1 MKTTADT
8 SDRDTRPGQAI
19 AWQSPG
25 NTSAIVVLLF
35 GAVCIAFAPIFVRL
49 SELGPSATAFYR
61 LLFSLPVVWSWMLLD
76 WKTDNSGRRPAT
88 WHDYRLLAM
97 AGMFFAGDLAVWHW
111 SIRLTSVANATLLAN
126 FAPIFV
132 TLGAFII
139 FGERFS
145 KVFLI
150 GMACAISGVV
160 ILLGESINISHRHL
174 LGDVCGMVTAVF
186 YGAYILTVGRLRSR
200 FSTATIMAWS
210 GLTCC
215 LVLIPITLFSGES
228 FVSATVNGW
237 LVLAGLALI
246 SQVGGQ
252 SMIAYALAHLSA
264 AFGSVALLLQP
275 VLAAVFAWILFKEG
289 LSVLQM
295 CGGIIVL
302 TGVYF
307 ARRGSSRKHGRGV
320 VKQR

>member
-1 MKTTADT
+1 LKTAANSTNQDNHPA
-8 SDRDTRPGQAI
+8 
-19 AWQSPG
+19 AWPNPG
-25 NTSAIVVLLF
+25 NASAIVVLLF

-61 LLFSLPVVWSWMLLD
+61 LLFSLPVVWSWMALD
-76 WKTDNSGRRPAT
+76 WKTDSTGRRPAS
-88 WHDYRLLAM
+88 WNDYRLLAM
-97 AGMFFAGDLAVWHW
+97 AGFFFAGDLAVWHW

-132 TLGAFII
+132 TLGAYII
-139 FGERFS
+139 FKERFS
-145 KVFLI
+145 KVFLF
-150 GMACAISGVV
+150 GMVCAIAGVV
-160 ILLGESINISHRHL
+160 ILLGDSINIGHRHL
-174 LGDVCGMVTAVF
+174 MGDVCGMVTAVF
-186 YGAYILTVGRLRSR
+186 YGGYILTVGRLRAR

-215 LVLIPITLFSGES
+215 LVLVPITLLSGES
-228 FVSATVNGW
+228 FMALTINGW
-237 LVLAGLALI
+237 LVLVGLALI

-289 LSVLQM
+289 LSVLQL
-295 CGGIIVL
+295 CGGVIVL

-307 ARRGSSRKHGRGV
+307 ARRGSSLAI
-320 VKQR
+320 

>member
-1 MKTTADT
+1 MKTAADT
-8 SDRDTRPGQAI
+8 TRQDDRAPPPVARQRPAGAR
-19 AWQSPG
+19 
-25 NTSAIVVLLF
+25 AIVVLLC

-61 LLFSLPVVWSWMLLD
+61 LLFSLPVTWTWLALD
-76 WKTDNSGRRPAT
+76 WRTSPAARRPST
-88 WHDYRLLAM
+88 WKDYRLLAL
-97 AGMFFAGDLAVWHW
+97 AGFFFAGDLAVWHW

-132 TLGAFII
+132 TLGACLI

-145 KVFLI
+145 KVFFF
-150 GMACAISGVV
+150 GMACAISGVI
-160 ILLGESINISHRHL
+160 ILLGDSINISHRHL
-174 LGDVCGMVTAVF
+174 LGDICGIVTAVF
-186 YGAYILTVGRLRSR
+186 YGAYILTIGRLRAR
-200 FSTATIMAWS
+200 FSTATIMACS
-210 GLTCC
+210 GLTTC
-215 LVLIPITLFSGES
+215 LVLIPVTIISGES
-228 FVSATVNGW
+228 FQAVTLNGW

-275 VLAAVFAWILFKEG
+275 VLAAMFAWLLFTEG
-289 LSVLQM
+289 LSLLQLS
-295 CGGIIVL
+295 GGIIVL

-307 ARRGSSRKHGRGV
+307 ARRGSGVRKSGE
-320 VKQR
+320 

>member
-1 MKTTADT
+1 MKTA
-8 SDRDTRPGQAI
+8 A
-19 AWQSPG
+19 
-25 NTSAIVVLLF
+25 NTSAIVVLLC

-61 LLFSLPVVWSWMLLD
+61 LLFSLPVVWSWMAVD
-76 WKTDNSGRRPAT
+76 WKIDTAGRRPAA
-88 WHDYRLLAM
+88 WQDYRLLAL
-97 AGMFFAGDLAVWHW
+97 AGFFFAGDLAVWHW

-132 TLGAFII
+132 TLGAYVV

-145 KVFLI
+145 KVFFF
-150 GMACAISGVV
+150 GMVCAITGVL
-160 ILLGESINISHRHL
+160 ILLGDSINISHRHL
-174 LGDVCGMVTAVF
+174 LGDICGMVTAVF
-186 YGAYILTVGRLRSR
+186 YGAYILTVGRLRTM
-200 FSTATIMAWS
+200 FSTATIMACS
-210 GLTCC
+210 GLTTCVV
-215 LVLIPITLFSGES
+215 LVPVTIISGES
-228 FVSATVNGW
+228 FMAATINGW
-237 LVLAGLALI
+237 LVLVGLALI

-275 VLAAVFAWILFKEG
+275 VLAAVFAWILFREG
-289 LSVLQM
+289 LGLLQL

-307 ARRGSSRKHGRGV
+307 ARLGSSRPANRGIV
-320 VKQR
+320 ARQ

>member
-1 MKTTADT
+1 MKTA
-8 SDRDTRPGQAI
+8 A
-19 AWQSPG
+19 
-25 NTSAIVVLLF
+25 NTSAIVILLF
-35 GAVCIAFAPIFVRL
+35 GALCIAFAPIFVRL

-61 LLFSLPVVWSWMLLD
+61 LLFALPVVWSWMALD
-76 WKTDNSGRRPAT
+76 WKTDSGSRRPAT
-88 WHDYRLLAM
+88 WKDYRLLAL
-97 AGMFFAGDLAVWHW
+97 AGFFFAGDLAVWHW

-132 TLGAFII
+132 TLGAYFI
-139 FGERFS
+139 FGERYS
-145 KVFLI
+145 RTFLI
-150 GMACAISGVV
+150 GMVCAICGVV
-160 ILLGESINISHRHL
+160 ILLGDSVNISHKHL

-186 YGAYILTVGRLRSR
+186 YGGYILTVGRLRTS

-210 GLTCC
+210 GLTTC
-215 LVLIPITLFSGES
+215 LVLIPVTALSGES
-228 FVSATVNGW
+228 FIAATFNGW
-237 LVLAGLALI
+237 LVLVGLALV

-289 LSVLQM
+289 LSLLQM

-307 ARRGSSRKHGRGV
+307 ARRGSGVRKAGDN
-320 VKQR
+320 